1 MRRRKAASLPW
12 QELAA
17 RSENGVEA
25 GDNIRHGREE
35 WRVTR
40 VTLDLRGS
48 TEQQIRSYLEALGG
62 VSQPDGSVAGPGWTA
77 RLTVSEHRA
86 FRIVWPR
93 VIVDCEGEPDAV
105 RAVEKGLRLRA
116 MRGGG

>member
-1 MRRRKAASLPW
+1 M
-12 QELAA
+12 E
-17 RSENGVEA
+17 
-25 GDNIRHGREE
+25 
-35 WRVTR
+35 R

-62 VSQPDGSVAGPGWTA
+62 VPRPDGSVAGPGWTA